1 MNQYIAKLSGNNQ
14 QTLQEHT
21 EKLLENF
28 EILKKYIQKH
38 IQLEKEKEEI
48 EKAVYLACLFHD
60 IGKASKEFQ
69 AKITKQKP
77 QPKQE
82 IPHNL
87 LSAAIFFFLR
97 NYFKDNPELFEKIQ
111 YAVAYHHDRYDVDI
125 DKSEPILKDFA
136 IRVENDLKDWILEK
150 LKIYEITQLNL
161 DKSKLIHGL
170 LYALDFKNKILI
182 DKKFKDRKTVLIK
195 GLLHRLDHAASAD
208 VEVEKGLIE
217 DYQNVFIKGLSKKGI
232 NELKDFQKK
241 ALDYKDKSVILTAS
255 TGMGKTEF
263 ALNWVAGNK
272 AFYTLPVRVSV
283 NSMYERISNIF
294 GKENTGILHADV
306 MNFYLKDLE
315 DSGIEVLINQVQ
327 SVRQLSMPITVS
339 TADQIFLATL
349 KYPGFEKIYATLTY
363 SKVIVDEPQGYS
375 PDTLAIILKGLEE
388 IYNLGGKF
396 CLMTATMHPLIKE
409 RLKDEAEILEPVFN
423 QEKKHKIKLVDKTV
437 DEMVDF
443 AIKEYQKGKKVLI
456 ITNTVRKAQ
465 EVYKTLKKLNQPI
478 QFHLLH
484 SLYIQK
490 TKREK
495 EMQIQN
501 TTEPVIW
508 ISTQIV
514 EASLDI
520 DYDLLITELSTADSL
535 IQRMGRVYRKIG
547 RTITPD
553 NQSNIIICTK
563 EPSGKGK
570 VYDKEIV
577 DYTLEELERYDE
589 KILTEE
595 IKQEIVSTVFDLKR
609 IEKTNFYKKFDKNM
623 KLLEYGFMADSR
635 SEAQDIFRDIANL
648 SVIPKVIYDK
658 NLDYIKALLEKITQK
673 DKLERLK
680 AIQELNDFTV
690 SAQFYR
696 VKNTIPLDRVKNIS
710 LYKEIFL
717 SDIPYD
723 NELGFNL
730 LDKDY
735 REIGETL

>member
-1 MNQYIAKLSGNNQ
+1 MNQYIAKLSGNTK

-28 EILKKYIQKH
+28 EILKKYIQ
-38 IQLEKEKEEI
+38 LDEET

-69 AKITKQKP
+69 AKITKQKS

-87 LSAAIFFFLR
+87 LSAVIFYFLR
-97 NYFKDNPELFEKIQ
+97 KYFKDNPDLFRKIQ
-111 YAVAYHHDRYDVDI
+111 YAVAYHHDRYDADVE
-125 DKSEPILKDFA
+125 KSKPILEDFA
-136 IRVENDLKDWILEK
+136 VRVENDLKDWILEK
-150 LKIYEITQLNL
+150 LKIYEITQLNI
-161 DKSKLIHGL
+161 DKSKLIDGL
-170 LYALDFKNKILI
+170 RSALEFKKQILRNENFLK
-182 DKKFKDRKTVLIK
+182 DKKTILIK

-217 DYQNVFIKGLSKKGI
+217 DYQSVFIKGLSKKGI
-232 NELKDFQKK
+232 NELRDFQKK

-263 ALNWVAGNK
+263 ALNWVAGYK

-294 GKENTGILHADV
+294 GKDNVGILHANTMD
-306 MNFYLKDLE
+306 FYLNQAENLE
-315 DSGIEVLINQVQ
+315 DNGIEVLINQVQ

-375 PDTLAIILKGLEE
+375 PNTLAVIIKGLEE
-388 IYNLGGKF
+388 IYNLGGNF
-396 CLMTATMHPLIKE
+396 CLMTATMHPFIKE
-409 RLKDEAEILEPVFN
+409 HLKDKAEILKPVFN
-423 QEKKHKIKLVDKTV
+423 PEKKHKIKLVDKTV

-456 ITNTVRKAQ
+456 LTNTVRKAQ
-465 EVYKTLKKLNQPI
+465 EVYKILKSQNQTI
-478 QFHLLH
+478 QSNLLH

-535 IQRMGRVYRKIG
+535 IQRMGRVYRKTG

-553 NQSNIIICTK
+553 NQPNIIICIK
-563 EPSGKGK
+563 DPSGKGK
-570 VYDKEIV
+570 IYDKEIV
-577 DYTLEELERYDE
+577 EDTLKELEKYDE
-589 KILTEE
+589 KILTED
-595 IKQEIVSTVFDLKR
+595 IKQEIVSNVFGIDKIR
-609 IEKTNFYKKFDKNM
+609 NTNFYKKFDKNM
-623 KLLEYGFMADSR
+623 RLLELGFMADSK
-635 SEAQDIFRDIANL
+635 SEAQDIFRDIMNL
-648 SVIPKVIYDK
+648 SVIPKVIFDENQEKINALLENIKQKDK
-658 NLDYIKALLEKITQK
+658 IERIKAL
-673 DKLERLK
+673 
-680 AIQELNDFTV
+680 QELNDFTV

-696 VKNTIPLDRVKNIS
+696 VKNIIPLD
-710 LYKEIFL
+710 KEIFL
-717 SDIPYD
+717 SDIPYND
-723 NELGFNL
+723 ELGFNL
-730 LDKDY
+730 IDKDC
-735 REIGETL
+735 REIGEIL

>member
-1 MNQYIAKLSGNNQ
+1 MNRYIAKKSDNNQ

-28 EILKKYIQKH
+28 EILKKYIQ
-38 IQLEKEKEEI
+38 LDEET

-69 AKITKQKP
+69 AKITNQKP

-87 LSAAIFFFLR
+87 LSAVIFCFLR
-97 NYFKDNPELFEKIQ
+97 KHFKNNRQLFEKIH

-125 DKSEPILKDFA
+125 DESEPILEDFA
-136 IRVENDLKDWILEK
+136 DRVDTDLKDWILEK
-150 LKIYEITQLNL
+150 LKNLEITQLNI
-161 DKSKLIHGL
+161 DKSKLIIALNSALEFKKQNIKYEEL
-170 LYALDFKNKILI
+170 L
-182 DKKFKDRKTVLIK
+182 KDRQTILIK

-217 DYQNVFIKGLSKKGI
+217 DYQSVFIKGLSKKGI
-232 NELKDFQKK
+232 NELRDFQKK

-263 ALNWVAGNK
+263 ALNWVAGYK

-294 GKENTGILHADV
+294 GKDNVGILHANTMD
-306 MNFYLKDLE
+306 FYLNQSKNLE
-315 DSGIEVLINQVQ
+315 DSGIEVLLNQVQ

-375 PDTLAIILKGLEE
+375 PDTLAVIIKGLEE
-388 IYNLGGKF
+388 ISKLDGKF
-396 CLMTATMHPLIKE
+396 CLMTATMHPFIKKH
-409 RLKDEAEILEPVFN
+409 LKDKAEILEPVFN
-423 QEKKHKIKLVDKTV
+423 PEKKHKIKLVDKTV
-437 DEMVDF
+437 NEMIDF
-443 AIKEYQKGKKVLI
+443 AIQEYQKGKKVLI
-456 ITNTVRKAQ
+456 LTNTVRKAQ
-465 EVYKTLKKLNQPI
+465 EVYKALENLKQPI

-490 TKREK
+490 AKKEK

-553 NQSNIIICTK
+553 NQPNIIICTK

-570 VYDKEIV
+570 VYDKKIV
-577 DYTLEELERYDE
+577 DDTLEELKKYDE

-595 IKQEIVSTVFDLKR
+595 IKQEIVSNVFDIDK
-609 IEKTNFYKKFDKNM
+609 IGNTNFYKKFDKNM
-623 KLLEYGFMADSR
+623 RLLDLGFMAENK
-635 SEAQDIFRDIANL
+635 SEAQDIFRDIMNL
-648 SVIPKVIYDK
+648 SVIPKVIFDK
-658 NLDYIKALLEKITQK
+658 NQEKINTLLEKIRQK
-673 DKLERLK
+673 DKLEKIK
-680 AIQELNDFTV
+680 ALQELNDFTV

-696 VKNTIPLDRVKNIS
+696 IKDA
-710 LYKEIFL
+710 IFIDKKRKIL
-717 SDIPYD
+717 LADIPYND
-723 NELGFNL
+723 ELGFNL
-730 LDKDY
+730 LEKDY
-735 REIGETL
+735 RKIGEDL

>member
-1 MNQYIAKLSGNNQ
+1 MNQYIAKSSGNNQ

-28 EILKKYIQKH
+28 EILKKYLRLDK
-38 IQLEKEKEEI
+38 ETEKEEI

-87 LSAAIFFFLR
+87 LSAVIFYFLR
-97 NYFKDNPELFEKIQ
+97 KHHFKENLDLFKKIHYAIACHHNRCDMDIDNPE
-111 YAVAYHHDRYDVDI
+111 
-125 DKSEPILKDFA
+125 PILEDFA
-136 IRVENDLKDWILEK
+136 VRVENDLKDWILEK
-150 LKIYEITQLNL
+150 LKIYEITQLNI
-161 DKSKLIHGL
+161 DKAKLIDGL
-170 LYALDFKNKILI
+170 RSALELKKWILRNEDFIK
-182 DKKFKDRKTVLIK
+182 DKKTILIK

-217 DYQNVFIKGLSKKGI
+217 DYQSIFIKGLSKKGI
-232 NELKDFQKK
+232 NKLKDFQKK

-263 ALNWVAGNK
+263 ALNWVAGDK

-294 GKENTGILHADV
+294 GKDNVGILHANTTD
-306 MNFYLKDLE
+306 FYLNQFKNLE
-315 DSGIEVLINQVQ
+315 DNGIEVLINQVQ

-363 SKVIVDEPQGYS
+363 SKVIVDEPQSYS
-375 PDTLAIILKGLEE
+375 PDTLAVIIKGLEE
-388 IYNLGGKF
+388 ISNLGGKF
-396 CLMTATMHPLIKE
+396 CLMTATMHPFIKKH
-409 RLKDEAEILEPVFN
+409 LKDKAEILEPVFN
-423 QEKKHKIKLVDKTV
+423 PEKKHKIKLVDKTV
-437 DEMVDF
+437 DEMIDF

-456 ITNTVRKAQ
+456 LTNTVRKAQ
-465 EVYKTLKKLNQPI
+465 EVYKALENLKQPL

-501 TTEPVIW
+501 EDKPVIW

-553 NQSNIIICTK
+553 SQPNIIIYTK
-563 EPSGKGK
+563 EPSDKGK

-577 DYTLEELERYDE
+577 DYTLEKLKNYDE

-595 IKQEIVSTVFDLKR
+595 IKQEIVNNVFNLER
-609 IEKTNFYKKFDKNM
+609 IKNTNFYKKFERNKE
-623 KLLEYGFMADSR
+623 LLEYGFMAESK
-635 SEAQDIFRDIANL
+635 SEAQEIFRDIANL
-648 SVIPKVIYDK
+648 SVIPKVIFDENQEK
-658 NLDYIKALLEKITQK
+658 INALLEKIRQK
-673 DKLERLK
+673 DKIEKIK
-680 AIQELNDFTV
+680 AIGELNDFTV

-696 VKNTIPLDRVKNIS
+696 IKNIIPLD
-710 LYKEIFL
+710 KEIFL

-723 NELGFNL
+723 KELGFNL

-735 REIGETL
+735 REIGEIL

>member
-1 MNQYIAKLSGNNQ
+1 MNQYIAKSSGDNQ

-28 EILKKYIQKH
+28 EILKKYIQKYT
-38 IQLEKEKEEI
+38 QLDKET
-48 EKAVYLACLFHD
+48 EKAIYLACLFHD
-60 IGKASKEFQ
+60 VGKASKEFQ

-87 LSAAIFFFLR
+87 LSAVIFYFLR
-97 NYFKDNPELFEKIQ
+97 KHFRDNRHLFEKIQ
-111 YAVAYHHDRYDVDI
+111 YAIAYHHDRYDADI
-125 DKSEPILKDFA
+125 DKSKPILENFA
-136 IRVENDLKDWILEK
+136 SRVENDLKDWILEK
-150 LKIYEITQLNL
+150 LKNLEITQLDINKEKLSIALSSALEFKKQSIKYKNL
-161 DKSKLIHGL
+161 LKDKQTI
-170 LYALDFKNKILI
+170 I
-182 DKKFKDRKTVLIK
+182 IK
-195 GLLHRLDHAASAD
+195 GLLHRIDHAASAD
-208 VEVEKGLIE
+208 VEVEKGSIE

-263 ALNWVAGNK
+263 ALNWVAGYK
-272 AFYTLPVRVSV
+272 TFYTLPVRVSV

-294 GKENTGILHADV
+294 GKDNIGILHANTTD
-306 MNFYLKDLE
+306 FYLNQFKNSE
-315 DSGIEVLINQVQ
+315 DNGIEVLINQVQ
-327 SVRQLSMPITVS
+327 SVRQLSVPITVS

-375 PDTLAIILKGLEE
+375 PDTLAVIIKGLEE
-388 IYNLGGKF
+388 ISNLGGKF
-396 CLMTATMHPLIKE
+396 CLMTATIHPFIKE
-409 RLKDEAEILEPVFN
+409 HLKDKAEILEPVFN
-423 QEKKHKIKLVDKTV
+423 PEKKHKIKLVDKTV
-437 DEMVDF
+437 DEMIDF

-456 ITNTVRKAQ
+456 LTNTVRKAQ
-465 EVYKTLKKLNQPI
+465 EVYKALKDSKQPI

-501 TTEPVIW
+501 ETKPVIW

-520 DYDLLITELSTADSL
+520 DHDLLITELSTADSL

-547 RTITPD
+547 KTITPD
-553 NQSNIIICTK
+553 SQPNIIICTR
-563 EPSGKGK
+563 EPSDKGK

-577 DYTLEELERYDE
+577 KYTLKELEKYDE
-589 KILTEE
+589 EILTEE
-595 IKQEIVSTVFDLKR
+595 IKQEIVSNVFDLER
-609 IEKTNFYKKFDKNM
+609 IRNTNFYKKFERNKE
-623 KLLEYGFMADSR
+623 LLEYGFIADSKK
-635 SEAQDIFRDIANL
+635 EAQDIFRDTMNL
-648 SVIPKVIYDK
+648 SVIPKVIFDENQEK
-658 NLDYIKALLEKITQK
+658 IEALLKKIRQN
-673 DKLERLK
+673 DKLEKTK
-680 AIQELNDFTV
+680 AIGELNDFTV

-696 VKNTIPLDRVKNIS
+696 VKDAIS
-710 LYKEIFL
+710 FDKERKIMLADIF
-717 SDIPYD
+717 YD

-730 LDKDY
+730 LEKDD
-735 REIGETL
+735 LQA

>member
-28 EILKKYIQKH
+28 EILKKYIQ
-38 IQLEKEKEEI
+38 LDKET

-87 LSAAIFFFLR
+87 LSAIIFYFLR
-97 NYFKDNPELFEKIQ
+97 NPYYKDNKRLFEKIQ
-111 YAVAYHHDRYDVDI
+111 YAIAYHHDRYDADI
-125 DKSEPILKDFA
+125 DKSKPILEDFA

-150 LKIYEITQLNL
+150 LKNLEITQLNINKEKL
-161 DKSKLIHGL
+161 SIALISALEFKKQILRNENFLKDKQTI
-170 LYALDFKNKILI
+170 
-182 DKKFKDRKTVLIK
+182 LIK

-217 DYQNVFIKGLSKKGI
+217 DYQSIFIKGLSKKGI
-232 NELKDFQKK
+232 NELRDFQKK
-241 ALDYKDKSVILTAS
+241 ALDYKNKSVILTAS

-263 ALNWVAGNK
+263 ALNWVAGDK

-294 GKENTGILHADV
+294 GKDNTGILHANTTD
-306 MNFYLKDLE
+306 FYLNQSKNLE
-315 DSGIEVLINQVQ
+315 DNGIEVLINQVQ

-375 PDTLAIILKGLEE
+375 PDTLAVIIKGLEE
-388 IYNLGGKF
+388 ISNLGGKF
-396 CLMTATMHPLIKE
+396 CLMTATMHPFIKE
-409 RLKDEAEILEPVFN
+409 HLKDKAEILEPVFN
-423 QEKKHKIKLVDKTV
+423 PEKKHKIKLVEKTV

-456 ITNTVRKAQ
+456 LTNTVRKAQ
-465 EVYKTLKKLNQPI
+465 EVYKILKSQNQTI
-478 QFHLLH
+478 RVNLLH

-553 NQSNIIICTK
+553 SQPNIIICTK

-570 VYDKEIV
+570 VYDKEIM
-577 DYTLEELERYDE
+577 DYTLRELKNYDE

-595 IKQEIVSTVFDLKR
+595 IKQEIVSNVFDLER
-609 IEKTNFYKKFDKNM
+609 IKNTNFYKKFDKNM
-623 KLLEYGFMADSR
+623 KLLEYGFIADSK
-635 SEAQDIFRDIANL
+635 SEAQDIFRDIMNL
-648 SVIPKVIYDK
+648 SVIPKVIFDENQEK
-658 NLDYIKALLEKITQK
+658 INALLEKIRQK
-673 DKLERLK
+673 DKIEKIK
-680 AIQELNDFTV
+680 AIGELNDFTV

-696 VKNTIPLDRVKNIS
+696 VKNIIPLD
-710 LYKEIFL
+710 KEIFL

-723 NELGFNL
+723 KELGFNL

-735 REIGETL
+735 REIGEIL

>member
-28 EILKKYIQKH
+28 EILKKYIQ
-38 IQLEKEKEEI
+38 LDKET

-87 LSAAIFFFLR
+87 LSAIIFYFLR
-97 NYFKDNPELFEKIQ
+97 NPYFKDNKRLFEKIQ
-111 YAVAYHHDRYDVDI
+111 YAIAYHHDRYDADI
-125 DKSEPILKDFA
+125 DKSKPILEDFA

-150 LKIYEITQLNL
+150 LKNLEITQLNINKEKL
-161 DKSKLIHGL
+161 SIALISALEFKKQILRNENFLKDKQTI
-170 LYALDFKNKILI
+170 
-182 DKKFKDRKTVLIK
+182 LIK

-217 DYQNVFIKGLSKKGI
+217 DYQSIFIKGLSKKGI
-232 NELKDFQKK
+232 NKLRDFQKK

-263 ALNWVAGNK
+263 ALNWVAGDK

-294 GKENTGILHADV
+294 GKDNVGILHANTTD
-306 MNFYLKDLE
+306 FYLNQFKNLE

-375 PDTLAIILKGLEE
+375 PDTLAVIIKGLEE
-388 IYNLGGKF
+388 ISNLGGKF
-396 CLMTATMHPLIKE
+396 CLMTATMHPFIKE
-409 RLKDEAEILEPVFN
+409 HLKDKVEILEPVFN
-423 QEKKHKIKLVDKTV
+423 PEKKHKIKLVDKTV

-443 AIKEYQKGKKVLI
+443 VIKEYQKGKKVLI
-456 ITNTVRKAQ
+456 LTNTVRKAQ
-465 EVYKTLKKLNQPI
+465 EVYKALKDSKQPI

-535 IQRMGRVYRKIG
+535 IQRMGRVYRKTG

-553 NQSNIIICTK
+553 SQPNIIICTK

-577 DYTLEELERYDE
+577 DSTLEELKKYDE

-595 IKQEIVSTVFDLKR
+595 IKQEIVSNVFDLER
-609 IEKTNFYKKFDKNM
+609 IKNTNFYK
-623 KLLEYGFMADSR
+623 
-635 SEAQDIFRDIANL
+635 NL
-648 SVIPKVIYDK
+648 
-658 NLDYIKALLEKITQK
+658 IKI
-673 DKLERLK
+673 
-680 AIQELNDFTV
+680 
-690 SAQFYR
+690 
-696 VKNTIPLDRVKNIS
+696 
-710 LYKEIFL
+710 
-717 SDIPYD
+717 
-723 NELGFNL
+723 
-730 LDKDY
+730 
-735 REIGETL
+735 

>member
-28 EILKKYIQKH
+28 EILKKYIQ
-38 IQLEKEKEEI
+38 LDKET

-87 LSAAIFFFLR
+87 LSAVIFYFLR
-97 NYFKDNPELFEKIQ
+97 NPYFKDNKRLFEKIQ
-111 YAVAYHHDRYDVDI
+111 YAIAYHHDRYDADI
-125 DKSEPILKDFA
+125 DKSTPILEDFA
-136 IRVENDLKDWILEK
+136 DRVENDLKDWILEK
-150 LKIYEITQLNL
+150 LKNLEITQLNIN
-161 DKSKLIHGL
+161 KEKLSI
-170 LYALDFKNKILI
+170 ALISALEFKKQILRNENFLK
-182 DKKFKDRKTVLIK
+182 DKKTILIK

-217 DYQNVFIKGLSKKGI
+217 DYQDIFIKGLSKKGI
-232 NELKDFQKK
+232 NKLRDFQKK

-263 ALNWVAGNK
+263 ALNWVAGDK

-294 GKENTGILHADV
+294 GKDNTGILHANTTD
-306 MNFYLKDLE
+306 FYLNQSKNLE
-315 DSGIEVLINQVQ
+315 DNGIEVLINQVQ

-363 SKVIVDEPQGYS
+363 SKVIVDEPQSYS
-375 PDTLAIILKGLEE
+375 PDTLAVIIKGLEE
-388 IYNLGGKF
+388 ISNLGGKF
-396 CLMTATMHPLIKE
+396 CLMTATMHPFIKE
-409 RLKDEAEILEPVFN
+409 HLKDKAEILEPVFN
-423 QEKKHKIKLVDKTV
+423 PEKKHKIKLVDKPV

-456 ITNTVRKAQ
+456 LTNTVRKAQ
-465 EVYKTLKKLNQPI
+465 EVYKILKNQNQAI
-478 QFHLLH
+478 RVNLLH

-535 IQRMGRVYRKIG
+535 IQRMGRVYRKTG

-553 NQSNIIICTK
+553 SQPNIIICTK

-577 DYTLEELERYDE
+577 EDTLEELKKYDE

-595 IKQEIVSTVFDLKR
+595 IKQEIVSNVFDLER
-609 IEKTNFYKKFDKNM
+609 IKNTNFYKKFDKNM
-623 KLLEYGFMADSR
+623 RLLELGFMADSK
-635 SEAQDIFRDIANL
+635 SEAQDIFRDIMNL
-648 SVIPKVIYDK
+648 SVIPKVIFDENQEK
-658 NLDYIKALLEKITQK
+658 INALLEKIRQK
-673 DKLERLK
+673 DKIEKIK
-680 AIQELNDFTV
+680 AIGELNDFTV

-696 VKNTIPLDRVKNIS
+696 VKNIIPLD
-710 LYKEIFL
+710 KEIFL

-723 NELGFNL
+723 KELGFNL

-735 REIGETL
+735 REIGEIL

>member
-28 EILKKYIQKH
+28 EILKKYIQD
-38 IQLEKEKEEI
+38 KET

-60 IGKASKEFQ
+60 IGKASREFQ

-87 LSAAIFFFLR
+87 LSAVIFYFLKR
-97 NYFKDNPELFEKIQ
+97 YFKDNRHLFEKIQ
-111 YAVAYHHDRYDVDI
+111 YAIAYHHNRYDADI
-125 DKSEPILKDFA
+125 NKSGSILEDFA

-150 LKIYEITQLNL
+150 LKIYEITQLNI
-161 DKSKLIHGL
+161 DKSKLTF
-170 LYALDFKNKILI
+170 ALNSALEFKKQILRNENFLK
-182 DKKFKDRKTVLIK
+182 DKKTILIK
-195 GLLHRLDHAASAD
+195 GLLHRLDHAASAG

-217 DYQNVFIKGLSKKGI
+217 DYQSVFTKGLSKKGI
-232 NELKDFQKK
+232 NKLRDFQKK

-263 ALNWVAGNK
+263 ALNWVAGDK

-294 GKENTGILHADV
+294 GKENTGILHANTTD
-306 MNFYLKDLE
+306 FYLNHFKNLE
-315 DSGIEVLINQVQ
+315 DSGIEVLINQIQ
-327 SVRQLSMPITVS
+327 AVRQLSMPITVS

-375 PDTLAIILKGLEE
+375 PDTLAVIIKGLEE
-388 IYNLGGKF
+388 ICNLLGGKF
-396 CLMTATMHPLIKE
+396 CLMTATMHPFIKE
-409 RLKDEAEILEPVFN
+409 HLKDKAEILEPVFN
-423 QEKKHKIKLVDKTV
+423 PEKKHKIKLVDKTV
-437 DEMVDF
+437 NEIVDF
-443 AIKEYQKGKKVLI
+443 AIQEYQKGKKVLI
-456 ITNTVRKAQ
+456 LTNTVRKAQ
-465 EVYKTLKKLNQPI
+465 EVYKALENLKQPI

-484 SLYIQK
+484 SLYIQSK
-490 TKREK
+490 KREK
-495 EMQIQN
+495 EIQIQN

-535 IQRMGRVYRKIG
+535 IQRMGRVYRKTG

-553 NQSNIIICTK
+553 SQPNIIICTK

-577 DYTLEELERYDE
+577 DYTLKELEKYDE

-595 IKQEIVSTVFDLKR
+595 IKQEIVSNVFDIDK
-609 IEKTNFYKKFDKNM
+609 IKHTNFYKKFDKNM
-623 KLLEYGFMADSR
+623 KLLEYGFMADSK

-648 SVIPKVIYDK
+648 SVIPKVIFDK
-658 NLDYIKALLEKITQK
+658 NQEKINVLLEKIKQK
-673 DKLERLK
+673 DKIERIK
-680 AIQELNDFTV
+680 AMQELNDFTV

-696 VKNTIPLDRVKNIS
+696 VKDIIPLN
-710 LYKEIFL
+710 KEIFL

-723 NELGFNL
+723 DNLGFNL

-735 REIGETL
+735 REIGEIL

>member
-1 MNQYIAKLSGNNQ
+1 
-14 QTLQEHT
+14 
-21 EKLLENF
+21 
-28 EILKKYIQKH
+28 
-38 IQLEKEKEEI
+38 
-48 EKAVYLACLFHD
+48 
-60 IGKASKEFQ
+60 
-69 AKITKQKP
+69 
-77 QPKQE
+77 
-82 IPHNL
+82 
-87 LSAAIFFFLR
+87 
-97 NYFKDNPELFEKIQ
+97 
-111 YAVAYHHDRYDVDI
+111 
-125 DKSEPILKDFA
+125 
-136 IRVENDLKDWILEK
+136 
-150 LKIYEITQLNL
+150 
-161 DKSKLIHGL
+161 
-170 LYALDFKNKILI
+170 
-182 DKKFKDRKTVLIK
+182 
-195 GLLHRLDHAASAD
+195 
-208 VEVEKGLIE
+208 
-217 DYQNVFIKGLSKKGI
+217 
-232 NELKDFQKK
+232 
-241 ALDYKDKSVILTAS
+241 
-255 TGMGKTEF
+255 MGKTEF
-263 ALNWVAGNK
+263 ALNWVAGDK

-294 GKENTGILHADV
+294 GKDNVGILHANTTD
-306 MNFYLKDLE
+306 FYLNHFKNLE

-375 PDTLAIILKGLEE
+375 PDTLAVIIKGLEE
-388 IYNLGGKF
+388 IFNLDGKF
-396 CLMTATMHPLIKE
+396 CLMTATMHPFIKE
-409 RLKDEAEILEPVFN
+409 HLKDKAEILEPVFN

-456 ITNTVRKAQ
+456 LTNTVRKAQ
-465 EVYKTLKKLNQPI
+465 EVYKILKSQNQAI
-478 QFHLLH
+478 RVNLLH
-484 SLYIQK
+484 SLYIQSK
-490 TKREK
+490 KREK
-495 EMQIQN
+495 EMQIQKI
-501 TTEPVIW
+501 TEPVIW

-535 IQRMGRVYRKIG
+535 IQRLGRVYRKIG

-553 NQSNIIICTK
+553 NQPNIIICTK

-577 DYTLEELERYDE
+577 DYTLEELEKYDE

-623 KLLEYGFMADSR
+623 KLLEYGFIADSR
-635 SEAQDIFRDIANL
+635 SEAQDIFRDIMNL
-648 SVIPKVIYDK
+648 SVIPKIIYEQNQEKIDT
-658 NLDYIKALLEKITQK
+658 LLEKINQK

-680 AIQELNDFTV
+680 ATQELNDFTV

-696 VKNTIPLDRVKNIS
+696 VKNIIP

-723 NELGFNL
+723 DELGFNL

-735 REIGETL
+735 REIGEIL

>member
-1 MNQYIAKLSGNNQ
+1 MNQYIAKLSGDNQ

-28 EILKKYIQKH
+28 EILKKYIKKYT
-38 IQLEKEKEEI
+38 QLDEET
-48 EKAVYLACLFHD
+48 EKAIYLACLFHD
-60 IGKASKEFQ
+60 VGKASKEFQ
-69 AKITKQKP
+69 AKITNQKP

-87 LSAAIFFFLR
+87 LSAVIFYFLR
-97 NYFKDNPELFEKIQ
+97 NPYFKDNRSLFEKTQ
-111 YAVAYHHDRYDVDI
+111 YTIAYHHDRYNVDADI
-125 DKSEPILKDFA
+125 SKPILEDFA
-136 IRVENDLKDWILEK
+136 DRVESDLKDWILEK
-150 LKIYEITQLNL
+150 IKNLEITQLNI
-161 DKSKLIHGL
+161 DKSKLIIAL
-170 LYALDFKNKILI
+170 LSVLEFKKQSIKYKDLI
-182 DKKFKDRKTVLIK
+182 KDRQTILIK

-232 NELKDFQKK
+232 NKLKDFQKK
-241 ALDYKDKSVILTAS
+241 ALDYKDKSIILTAS

-263 ALNWVAGNK
+263 ALNWVAGDK

-294 GKENTGILHADV
+294 RKDNVGILHANT
-306 MNFYLKDLE
+306 MYFYLNQAENLE
-315 DSGIEVLINQVQ
+315 DNGIEVLINQVQ

-375 PDTLAIILKGLEE
+375 PDTLAVIIKGLEE
-388 IYNLGGKF
+388 ISNLGGKF
-396 CLMTATMHPLIKE
+396 CLMTATMHPFIKE
-409 RLKDEAEILEPVFN
+409 HLKDKAEILDPVFN
-423 QEKKHKIKLVDKTV
+423 QEKKHKIKLVDKTI

-456 ITNTVRKAQ
+456 LTNTVRKAQ
-465 EVYKTLKKLNQPI
+465 KVYKALKDLNQPI

-501 TTEPVIW
+501 TTKPVIW

-553 NQSNIIICTK
+553 SQPNIIICTK

-577 DYTLEELERYDE
+577 EDTLKELKKYDE

-595 IKQEIVSTVFDLKR
+595 IKQEIVSNVFDIER
-609 IEKTNFYKKFDKNM
+609 IKHTNFYKKFDKNM
-623 KLLEYGFMADSR
+623 RLLELGFMADSK
-635 SEAQDIFRDIANL
+635 SEAQDIFRDIMNL
-648 SVIPKVIYDK
+648 SVIPKVIFDK
-658 NLDYIKALLEKITQK
+658 NQEKINALLEKIRQK
-673 DKLERLK
+673 DKLEKIK
-680 AIQELNDFTV
+680 AIGELNDFTV

-696 VKNTIPLDRVKNIS
+696 VKNIIPLD
-710 LYKEIFL
+710 KEIFL

-723 NELGFNL
+723 DEFGFNL

-735 REIGETL
+735 REIGEIL

>member
-1 MNQYIAKLSGNNQ
+1 MNQYIAKKSDNNQ

-28 EILKKYIQKH
+28 EILKKYIEKY
-38 IQLEKEKEEI
+38 IQLDKEI

-69 AKITKQKP
+69 AKITKQEP

-87 LSAAIFFFLR
+87 LSAAIFYFLGKHH
-97 NYFKDNPELFEKIQ
+97 FKKEDLDLFKKIHYAIACHHNRCDMDIDNPE
-111 YAVAYHHDRYDVDI
+111 
-125 DKSEPILKDFA
+125 PILEDFA
-136 IRVENDLKDWILEK
+136 VRVENDLKDWILEK
-150 LKIYEITQLNL
+150 LKIYEITQLNI
-161 DKSKLIHGL
+161 DKSKLTDGL
-170 LYALDFKNKILI
+170 RFTSEL
-182 DKKFKDRKTVLIK
+182 KKWISRNEYFLKDRKTILIK
-195 GLLHRLDHAASAD
+195 GLLHRLDYAASAD

-217 DYQNVFIKGLSKKGI
+217 DYQSVFIKGLSKKGI
-232 NELKDFQKK
+232 NKLRDFQIK
-241 ALDYKDKSVILTAS
+241 ALDCKDKSVILTAS

-263 ALNWVAGNK
+263 ALNWVAGDK

-283 NSMYERISNIF
+283 NSMYERMSNIF
-294 GKENTGILHADV
+294 GKDNVGILHANTTD
-306 MNFYLKDLE
+306 FYINQFKNLE

-363 SKVIVDEPQGYS
+363 SKVIVDEPQSYS
-375 PDTLAIILKGLEE
+375 PDTLAVIIKGLKE
-388 IYNLGGKF
+388 ISKLGGKF
-396 CLMTATMHPLIKE
+396 CLMTATMHPFIKE
-409 RLKDEAEILEPVFN
+409 YLKDKAEILEPVFN

-443 AIKEYQKGKKVLI
+443 AIEEYQKGKKVLI
-456 ITNTVRKAQ
+456 LTNTVRKAQ
-465 EVYKTLKKLNQPI
+465 EVYKALKDLNQPI
-478 QFHLLH
+478 QFDLLH

-535 IQRMGRVYRKIG
+535 IQRMGRVYRKTG

-553 NQSNIIICTK
+553 NQPNIIICTK

-577 DYTLEELERYDE
+577 DYTLKELKKYDE

-595 IKQEIVSTVFDLKR
+595 IKQEIVSNIFDIDKIR
-609 IEKTNFYKKFDKNM
+609 NTNFYKKFDKNM
-623 KLLEYGFMADSR
+623 KLLDYGFMADSK
-635 SEAQDIFRDIANL
+635 SEAQDIFRDIMNL
-648 SVIPKVIYDK
+648 SVIPKVIFDK
-658 NLDYIKALLEKITQK
+658 NQEKINALLEKIKQK
-673 DKLERLK
+673 DKIEKIK
-680 AIQELNDFTV
+680 AIGELNDFTV

-696 VKNTIPLDRVKNIS
+696 VKSIIPLD
-710 LYKEIFL
+710 KEIFL
-717 SDIPYD
+717 SDIPYND
-723 NELGFNL
+723 ELGFSL

-735 REIGETL
+735 REIGEIL

>member
-1 MNQYIAKLSGNNQ
+1 MKQYIAKSSEGSQ

-28 EILKKYIQKH
+28 EILKKYIQKY
-38 IQLEKEKEEI
+38 IQLDKET

-87 LSAAIFFFLR
+87 LSAVIFYFLR
-97 NYFKDNPELFEKIQ
+97 SPYFENNEHLFEKIQ
-111 YAVAYHHDRYDVDI
+111 YAIACHHNRCSVNI
-125 DKSEPILKDFA
+125 NKPELILEDFA
-136 IRVENDLKDWILEK
+136 DRVENDLKHWILEK
-150 LKIYEITQLNL
+150 LKNFEITQLN
-161 DKSKLIHGL
+161 
-170 LYALDFKNKILI
+170 I
-182 DKKFKDRKTVLIK
+182 DKKSLDTVLNSVLEFEKRSIKYKDLLKDKQTILIK
-195 GLLHRLDHAASAD
+195 GLLHRLDHAASAG

-217 DYQNVFIKGLSKKGI
+217 DYQSIFIKGLSKKGI

-263 ALNWVAGNK
+263 ALNWVAGDK

-306 MNFYLKDLE
+306 MNFYFKDLKNLE
-315 DSGIEVLINQVQ
+315 DSGIEVLLNQVQ
-327 SVRQLSMPITVS
+327 SARQLSMPITVS

-349 KYPGFEKIYATLTY
+349 KYPGFEKIYATLMY

-375 PDTLAIILKGLEE
+375 PNTLAVIIKGLEE
-388 IYNLGGKF
+388 ISNLGGKF
-396 CLMTATMHPLIKE
+396 CLMTATMHPFIKE
-409 RLKDEAEILEPVFN
+409 HLKDKAEILEPVFN
-423 QEKKHKIKLVDKTV
+423 PEKKHKIKLADKTV

-443 AIKEYQKGKKVLI
+443 TIKEYQKGKKILI
-456 ITNTVRKAQ
+456 LTNTVRKAQ
-465 EVYKTLKKLNQPI
+465 EIYKALKDLKQPI

-535 IQRMGRVYRKIG
+535 IQRMGRVYRKTG

-553 NQSNIIICTK
+553 SQPNIIICTK

-577 DYTLEELERYDE
+577 DYTLKELEKYDE
-589 KILTEE
+589 NILTEE
-595 IKQEIVSTVFDLKR
+595 IKQEIVSSVFGLER
-609 IEKTNFYKKFDKNM
+609 IEGTDFHKKFKKNM
-623 KLLEYGFMADSR
+623 ELLDLGFMAENKQ
-635 SEAQDIFRDIANL
+635 EAQEIFRDITNL
-648 SVIPKVIYDK
+648 SIIPKVIFDENQEK
-658 NLDYIKALLEKITQK
+658 IDALLEKIRQK
-673 DKLERLK
+673 DKLEKIK
-680 AIQELNDFTV
+680 AIGELNDFTV

-696 VKNTIPLDRVKNIS
+696 VKDVIYFDEKRKILIAD
-710 LYKEIFL
+710 IF
-717 SDIPYD
+717 YD
-723 NELGFNL
+723 DEFGFNL
-730 LDKDY
+730 LEKDD
-735 REIGETL
+735 LQA

>member
-28 EILKKYIQKH
+28 EILKKH
-38 IQLEKEKEEI
+38 IQLDKET

-77 QPKQE
+77 QQKQE

-87 LSAAIFFFLR
+87 LSAVIFYFLR
-97 NYFKDNPELFEKIQ
+97 EYFRDNIRLFEKIH
-111 YAVAYHHDRYDVDI
+111 YAIAYHHNRYDVDI
-125 DKSEPILKDFA
+125 EKSKPILEDFA
-136 IRVENDLKDWILEK
+136 SRVENDLKDWILEK
-150 LKIYEITQLNL
+150 LNNLEITQLDI
-161 DKSKLIHGL
+161 DKEKLSI
-170 LYALDFKNKILI
+170 ALIATLEFKNQSIKYKDLI
-182 DKKFKDRKTVLIK
+182 KDRQTILIK

-217 DYQNVFIKGLSKKGI
+217 DYQGIFIKGLSKKGI
-232 NELKDFQKK
+232 DKLRDFQKK

-263 ALNWVAGNK
+263 ALNWVAGDK

-294 GKENTGILHADV
+294 GKDNVGILHANTTD
-306 MNFYLKDLE
+306 FYLNQFKNLE

-339 TADQIFLATL
+339 TADQVFLATL
-349 KYPGFEKIYATLTY
+349 KYPSFEKIYATLTY

-375 PDTLAIILKGLEE
+375 PDTLAVIIKGLEE
-388 IYNLGGKF
+388 ISNLGGKF
-396 CLMTATMHPLIKE
+396 CLMTATMHPFIKE
-409 RLKDEAEILEPVFN
+409 HLKDKAEILEPVFN
-423 QEKKHKIKLVDKTV
+423 PEKKHKIKLVDKTV

-456 ITNTVRKAQ
+456 LTNTVRKAQ
-465 EVYKTLKKLNQPI
+465 EVYNALKDLKQPI
-478 QFHLLH
+478 KFNLLH
-484 SLYIQK
+484 SLYIQSK
-490 TKREK
+490 KREK

-535 IQRMGRVYRKIG
+535 IQRMGRVYRKTG
-547 RTITPD
+547 RAITPD
-553 NQSNIIICTK
+553 SQPNIIICTK

-570 VYDKEIV
+570 VYDKEIIK
-577 DYTLEELERYDE
+577 YTLEELEKYDE
-589 KILTEE
+589 KVLTEE
-595 IKQEIVSTVFDLKR
+595 IKQEIVSNVFDIER
-609 IEKTNFYKKFDKNM
+609 IKNTNFYKKFDKN
-623 KLLEYGFMADSR
+623 KELLEYGFMVDSK
-635 SEAQDIFRDIANL
+635 SEAQEIFRNIMNL
-648 SVIPKVIYDK
+648 SVIPKVVFDK
-658 NLDYIKALLEKITQK
+658 NQEKINELLEKIRQK
-673 DKLERLK
+673 DKLEKIK
-680 AIQELNDFTV
+680 AIGELNDFTV

-696 VKNTIPLDRVKNIS
+696 VKNIIPLD
-710 LYKEIFL
+710 KEIFL

-723 NELGFNL
+723 DELGFDL
-730 LDKDY
+730 LDQNY
-735 REIGETL
+735 REIGEFM

>member
-28 EILKKYIQKH
+28 EILKKYT
-38 IQLEKEKEEI
+38 QLDKET

-82 IPHNL
+82 IPHNI
-87 LSAAIFFFLR
+87 LSTVIFYFLR
-97 NYFKDNPELFEKIQ
+97 KHFKDNIDLFRKIQ
-111 YAVAYHHDRYDVDI
+111 YAVAYHHDRYDADV
-125 DKSEPILKDFA
+125 DKSKPILEDFA
-136 IRVENDLKDWILEK
+136 DRVESDLKDWILEK
-150 LKIYEITQLNL
+150 LKIYEITQLNI
-161 DKSKLIHGL
+161 DKSKLIDGL
-170 LYALDFKNKILI
+170 RSALEFKKQILRNENFLK
-182 DKKFKDRKTVLIK
+182 DKQTILIK

-217 DYQNVFIKGLSKKGI
+217 DYQSVFIKGLSKRGI
-232 NELKDFQKK
+232 NKLRDFQKK
-241 ALDYKDKSVILTAS
+241 ALDYKDESVILTAS

-263 ALNWVAGNK
+263 ALNWVAGDK

-294 GKENTGILHADV
+294 GKDNVGILHANTTD
-306 MNFYLKDLE
+306 FYLNHFKNLE

-375 PDTLAIILKGLEE
+375 PDTLAVIIKGLEE

-396 CLMTATMHPLIKE
+396 CLMTATMHPFIKE
-409 RLKDEAEILEPVFN
+409 HLKDKAEILEPVFN

-456 ITNTVRKAQ
+456 LTNTVRKAQ
-465 EVYKTLKKLNQPI
+465 EVYKALKDLNQPI

-484 SLYIQK
+484 SLYIQSK
-490 TKREK
+490 KREK

-501 TTEPVIW
+501 IIQNITEPVIW

-535 IQRMGRVYRKIG
+535 IQRMGRVYRKTG

-553 NQSNIIICTK
+553 SQPNIIICTK

-577 DYTLEELERYDE
+577 DSTLEELKKYDE

-595 IKQEIVSTVFDLKR
+595 IKQEIVSNVFDIDKIR
-609 IEKTNFYKKFDKNM
+609 NTNFYKKFDKNM
-623 KLLEYGFMADSR
+623 KLLEYGFMADSK
-635 SEAQDIFRDIANL
+635 SEAQDIFRDIMNL
-648 SVIPKVIYDK
+648 SVIPKVIFDK
-658 NLDYIKALLEKITQK
+658 NQEKINALLEKIKQK
-673 DKLERLK
+673 DKIEKIK
-680 AIQELNDFTV
+680 AIGELNDFTV

-696 VKNTIPLDRVKNIS
+696 VKNIIPLD
-710 LYKEIFL
+710 KEIFL

-723 NELGFNL
+723 DELGFNL

-735 REIGETL
+735 REIGEIL

>member
-28 EILKKYIQKH
+28 EILKKYIQ
-38 IQLEKEKEEI
+38 LDKET

-82 IPHNL
+82 IPHNI
-87 LSAAIFFFLR
+87 LSAGIFYFLKKH
-97 NYFKDNPELFEKIQ
+97 FKDNIDLFRKIQ
-111 YAVAYHHDRYDVDI
+111 YAVAYHHDRYDVDA
-125 DKSEPILKDFA
+125 DKSKLILEDFA
-136 IRVENDLKDWILEK
+136 DRVENDLKDWILEK
-150 LKIYEITQLNL
+150 LKIYEITQLNI
-161 DKSKLIHGL
+161 DKSKLIDGL
-170 LYALDFKNKILI
+170 RSALEFKKQILRNEN
-182 DKKFKDRKTVLIK
+182 FLKDRQTILIK

-217 DYQNVFIKGLSKKGI
+217 DYQSIFIKGLSKKGI
-232 NELKDFQKK
+232 NKLRDFQKK
-241 ALDYKDKSVILTAS
+241 ALDYKDKSVILTAG

-263 ALNWVAGNK
+263 ALNWVAGDK

-294 GKENTGILHADV
+294 GKDNVGILHANTTD
-306 MNFYLKDLE
+306 FYLNQFKNLE
-315 DSGIEVLINQVQ
+315 DSGAEVLLHQIQ
-327 SVRQLSMPITVS
+327 SVRQLSMPIAVS

-375 PDTLAIILKGLEE
+375 PDTLAVIIKGLEE
-388 IYNLGGKF
+388 ISNLGGKF
-396 CLMTATMHPLIKE
+396 CLMTATMHPFLKE
-409 RLKDEAEILEPVFN
+409 YLKDKAEILEPVFN
-423 QEKKHKIKLVDKTV
+423 PEKKHKIKLVDKTV
-437 DEMVDF
+437 DEMVEF

-456 ITNTVRKAQ
+456 LTNTVRKAQ
-465 EVYKTLKKLNQPI
+465 EVYKALKDLNQPI
-478 QFHLLH
+478 QFNLLH

-553 NQSNIIICTK
+553 SQPNIIICTK

-577 DYTLEELERYDE
+577 NSTLKELEKYDE

-595 IKQEIVSTVFDLKR
+595 IKQEIISNVFDIDKIR
-609 IEKTNFYKKFDKNM
+609 NTNFYKKFDKNM
-623 KLLEYGFMADSR
+623 RLLELGFMADSK
-635 SEAQDIFRDIANL
+635 SEAQDIFRDIMNL
-648 SVIPKVIYDK
+648 SVIPKVIFDK
-658 NLDYIKALLEKITQK
+658 NQEKINTLLEKMRQK
-673 DKLERLK
+673 DKIEKIK
-680 AIQELNDFTV
+680 AIGELNDFTV

-696 VKNTIPLDRVKNIS
+696 VKNIIPLD
-710 LYKEIFL
+710 KEIFL

-723 NELGFNL
+723 DELGFSL

-735 REIGETL
+735 KEIGEIL

>member
-28 EILKKYIQKH
+28 EILKKYIQ
-38 IQLEKEKEEI
+38 LDKET

-69 AKITKQKP
+69 AKIAKQKP

-87 LSAAIFFFLR
+87 LSAVIFYFLR
-97 NYFKDNPELFEKIQ
+97 KHFKDNIDLFRKIQ
-111 YAVAYHHDRYDVDI
+111 YAVAYHHDRYDTDI
-125 DKSEPILKDFA
+125 NKSKPILEDFA
-136 IRVENDLKDWILEK
+136 VRVENDLKDWILEK
-150 LKIYEITQLNL
+150 LKIYEITQLNI
-161 DKSKLIHGL
+161 DKSKLIDGL
-170 LYALDFKNKILI
+170 RSALEFKKQILRNENFLK
-182 DKKFKDRKTVLIK
+182 DKKTILLK

-217 DYQNVFIKGLSKKGI
+217 DYQSIFIKGLSKKGI
-232 NELKDFQKK
+232 NKLKDFQKK

-263 ALNWVAGNK
+263 ALNWVAGDK

-294 GKENTGILHADV
+294 GKDNVGILHANTTD
-306 MNFYLKDLE
+306 FYLNQFKNLE
-315 DSGIEVLINQVQ
+315 DNGIEVLINQVQ

-349 KYPGFEKIYATLTY
+349 KYSGFEKIYATLTY

-375 PDTLAIILKGLEE
+375 PDTLAVILKGLEE

-396 CLMTATMHPLIKE
+396 CLMTATMHPFIKE
-409 RLKDEAEILEPVFN
+409 YLKDKAEILEPVFN
-423 QEKKHKIKLVDKTV
+423 PEKKHKIKLVDKTV

-456 ITNTVRKAQ
+456 LTNTVRKAQ
-465 EVYKTLKKLNQPI
+465 EVYKALENLKQPI

-535 IQRMGRVYRKIG
+535 IQRMGRVYRKTG

-553 NQSNIIICTK
+553 NQPNIIICTK

-577 DYTLEELERYDE
+577 DYTLKELEKYDE

-609 IEKTNFYKKFDKNM
+609 IENTNFYKKFDKNI
-623 KLLEYGFMADSR
+623 KLLDYGFMADSKK
-635 SEAQDIFRDIANL
+635 EAQDIFRDIMNL
-648 SVIPKVIYDK
+648 SVIPKVIFDK
-658 NLDYIKALLEKITQK
+658 NQEKINTLLEKINQK
-673 DKLERLK
+673 DKIERIK
-680 AIQELNDFTV
+680 AMQELNDFTV

-696 VKNTIPLDRVKNIS
+696 IKNIIP
-710 LYKEIFL
+710 YKEIL
-717 SDIPYD
+717 ISDIPYD
-723 NELGFNL
+723 DKLGFNL

-735 REIGETL
+735 KEIGEIL

>member
-1 MNQYIAKLSGNNQ
+1 MNQYIAKKSDNNQ

-28 EILKKYIQKH
+28 EILKEILKKYIP
-38 IQLEKEKEEI
+38 LDKET
-48 EKAVYLACLFHD
+48 EKAIYLACLFHD

-69 AKITKQKP
+69 AKITKQEP

-87 LSAAIFFFLR
+87 LSAAIFYFLR
-97 NYFKDNPELFEKIQ
+97 NSHFKEDPYLYKKIH
-111 YAVAYHHDRYDVDI
+111 YAVACHHNRCDI
-125 DKSEPILKDFA
+125 DIKNLEPILEDFA
-136 IRVENDLKDWILEK
+136 VRVENDLKDWILEK
-150 LKIYEITQLNL
+150 LKNYGIAQLNI
-161 DKSKLIHGL
+161 DKSKLTDGL
-170 LYALDFKNKILI
+170 RFTSELKNWISRNEYFL
-182 DKKFKDRKTVLIK
+182 KDRETILIK

-232 NELKDFQKK
+232 NKLRDFQKK

-294 GKENTGILHADV
+294 GKDNVGILHANTTD
-306 MNFYLKDLE
+306 FYLKNLE
-315 DSGIEVLINQVQ
+315 DGGIKVLINQVQ

-375 PDTLAIILKGLEE
+375 PDTLAVIIKGLEE
-388 IYNLGGKF
+388 ISNLGGKF
-396 CLMTATMHPLIKE
+396 CLMTATMHPFIKE
-409 RLKDEAEILEPVFN
+409 YLKDKAEILEPVFN

-456 ITNTVRKAQ
+456 LTNTVRKAQ
-465 EVYKTLKKLNQPI
+465 EVYKALKDLNQPI

-501 TTEPVIW
+501 ITKPVIW

-535 IQRMGRVYRKIG
+535 IQRMGRVYRKTG

-553 NQSNIIICTK
+553 SQPNIIICTK

-577 DYTLEELERYDE
+577 DYTLKELEKYDE

-595 IKQEIVSTVFDLKR
+595 IKQEIVSNVFDIDKIR
-609 IEKTNFYKKFDKNM
+609 NTNFYKKFDKNM
-623 KLLEYGFMADSR
+623 RLLELGFMADNK
-635 SEAQDIFRDIANL
+635 SEAQDIFRDIMNL
-648 SVIPKVIYDK
+648 SVIPKVIFDK
-658 NLDYIKALLEKITQK
+658 NQEKINTLLEKIKQK
-673 DKLERLK
+673 DKIEKIK
-680 AIQELNDFTV
+680 AIGELNDFTV

-696 VKNTIPLDRVKNIS
+696 VKNIIPLD
-710 LYKEIFL
+710 KEIFL

-723 NELGFNL
+723 KELGFNL

-735 REIGETL
+735 REIGEIL